1 MGKLE
6 AIWVKR
12 AKQGPMDARDTV
24 ELVANHGIR
33 GNANVGGRRQVT
45 IIEKEVWEALMEEL
59 GGELEPW
66 RRRANLMV
74 SDFPLINSRGRI
86 LRIGDCRI
94 LIKGETK
101 PCNQMDEA
109 LMGLREAMFPD
120 WQGGAFGQVLDDGE
134 IRVGDE
140 VSWEETAE

>member
-12 AKQGPMDARDTV
+12 AKQGPMDAKDAV
-24 ELVANHGIR
+24 ELIAEHGIKD
-33 GNANVGGRRQVT
+33 NANVRGRRQVT
-45 IIEKEVWEALMEEL
+45 IIEKEVWDSLMEKL
-59 GGELEPW
+59 DGDLPPW

-74 SDFPLINSRGRI
+74 SDFPLINSRGRT
-86 LRIGDCRI
+86 LKIGDCRI

-109 LMGLREAMFPD
+109 LQGLREAMFPD
-120 WQGGAFGQVLDDGE
+120 WQGGAFGQVLNDGE
-134 IRVGDE
+134 IKVGDE
-140 VSWEETAE
+140 ISWVDE

>member
-12 AKQGPMDARDTV
+12 AKQGPMDANDVV

-45 IIEKEVWEALMEEL
+45 IIEKEIWERLMEKMSGDL
-59 GGELEPW
+59 DPW

-74 SDFPLINSRGRI
+74 SNFPLINSRGRT
-86 LRIGDCRI
+86 LRIGNCRI

-140 VSWEETAE
+140 VSWEELSE